1 MLHPSIAFNQL
12 NTSNTANFMKNV
24 LIFLFLFWTNIV
36 CAQNATKYTLS
47 GTVTDGKTGET
58 LIGMTVHSTNGDGA
72 ISNEY
77 GFYSLTLPSGQYT
90 FKFAYL
96 GYVTSTHEVNL
107 SKNQKLDIALFED
120 AMVLGE
126 VEISA
131 RKSDEFIS
139 QPIMGVEKINMSEWK
154 SLPMLMGERDI
165 LKTIQLLP
173 GVKSAGEGNSGF
185 YVRGGAADQNLI
197 LLDEAPVY
205 NASHLLG
212 FFSTFNA
219 DAVKDA
225 TLYKGSM
232 PPQYGGRVS
241 SVLDIKMND
250 GNNQAFK
257 ASGGIGVISSKL
269 NLEGPLQKGKS
280 SFLITGRRTYLD
292 LLMLATQKSKSQNT
306 LYFYDLNAKL
316 NYQIDSRN
324 RLFVSGY
331 FGRDVLKF
339 GDNSFGVDWGNTTAT
354 MRWNHLFSDQLFSNT
369 SLIYSNYDNK
379 IAIKFGANDFRIS
392 SRIKDY
398 NFKQDFQWFPDA
410 NHTVKYGFQII
421 QHTITPSSV
430 DASESSELVGN
441 KEAQKR
447 YGLESAAFISH
458 DWKIRKNLTLLYVIR
473 LSDFAVLGDG
483 DFYTYDAEGQI
494 NSTTHYCKAAL
505 VKHYLVP
512 EPRLAASYQLSS
524 QSSFKL
530 GYARSTQFLH
540 LLSNSTASNPTDLWM
555 TSTNNVKAEIADQVS
570 LGLFRNFGK
579 ESAYEFSVETYY
591 KSMQNQIDYRNGA
604 EIQGNPNPEAD
615 LLYGSGRAY
624 GLELLLKK
632 KLGKLK
638 GWIGYT
644 LARTERQIPGI
655 NMGNYYPA
663 KQDRTHDLSVVA
675 IYQISSRWQLSGTW
689 IYYTG
694 NAVTF
699 PSGKYEVNGTTT
711 YYYSERNGH
720 RMPNYHRLDLGATYQ
735 VKKSKRFESEWAF
748 SLFNAYNQM
757 NAYSIRFQDSES
769 NPGTSEA
776 VKTALFGIIPSVS
789 WNFKF

>member
-1 MLHPSIAFNQL
+1 
-12 NTSNTANFMKNV
+12 MKNT
-24 LIFLFLFWTNIV
+24 LAFLLLCWTSIV
-36 CAQNATKYTLS
+36 FAQNDAKFTLS
-47 GTVTDGKTGET
+47 GTVTDGNTGET
-58 LIGMTVHSTNGDGA
+58 LIGMTVLSSSGDGA

-77 GFYSLTLPSGQYT
+77 GFYSLTLPGGQHT
-90 FKFAYL
+90 FSFAYL
-96 GYVTSTHEVNL
+96 GYATATYKINL
-107 SKNQKLDIALFED
+107 IQNQKLDITLFED
-120 AMVLGE
+120 AISLGE
-126 VEISA
+126 VEVIA
-131 RKSDEFIS
+131 HKSDEFIS
-139 QPIMGVEKINMSEWK
+139 QPFMGVEKINLNEWK
-154 SLPMLMGERDI
+154 SLPMLMGERDV

-185 YVRGGAADQNLI
+185 YVRGGASDQNLI

-232 PPQYGGRVS
+232 PPQYGGRIS

-250 GNNQAFK
+250 GNNQAFNV
-257 ASGGIGVISSKL
+257 SGGIGLISSKL

-292 LLMLATQKSKSQNT
+292 LLMLTSPRSKNESNI
-306 LYFYDLNAKL
+306 LYFYDLNAKV
-316 NYQIDSRN
+316 NYQIAPRN
-324 RLFVSGY
+324 RLFISGY

-339 GDNSFGVDWGNTTAT
+339 GNNTFGVDWGNTTAT
-354 MRWNHLFSDQLFSNT
+354 VRWNHLFSDKLFSNT

-379 IAIKFGANDFRIS
+379 IAIKFGANDFLIS
-392 SRIKDY
+392 SRIKDL

-421 QHTITPSSV
+421 HHTITPSSV
-430 DASESSELVGN
+430 EASESSDLVGN
-441 KEAQKR
+441 KEAQR
-447 YGLESAAFISH
+447 RFGLESAAFISH
-458 DWKIRKNLTLLYVIR
+458 DWKINKNLNILYGIR
-473 LSDFAVLGDG
+473 VSDFAVLGAG
-483 DFYTYDAEGQI
+483 DFYTYNAEGQI
-494 NSTTHYCKAAL
+494 ASTTHYGKGAL

-512 EPRLAASYQLSS
+512 EPRLAASYQLNK
-524 QSSFKL
+524 QSSLKL
-530 GYARSTQFLH
+530 GYARSSQFLH

-555 TSTNNVKAEIADQVS
+555 PSTNNVKGEIADQVS
-570 LGLFRNFGK
+570 LGWFRNFGH
-579 ESAYEFSVETYY
+579 ESQFEFSIETYY

-604 EIQGNPNPEAD
+604 EIQGSTNPEAD

-632 KLGKLK
+632 KAGKLK

-644 LARTERQIPGI
+644 LARTERKIPGI
-655 NMGNYYPA
+655 NDGNYYPA

-675 IYQISSRWQLSGTW
+675 VYQLTPRWQLSGTW

-699 PSGKYEVNGTTT
+699 PSGKYEINGATA

-735 VKKSKRFESEWAF
+735 VKKTKRFESEWAF
-748 SLFNAYNQM
+748 SIFNVYNRM
-757 NAYSIRFQDSES
+757 NAYSITFRDSEA
-769 NPGTSEA
+769 NPGTTEA

>member
-1 MLHPSIAFNQL
+1 
-12 NTSNTANFMKNV
+12 MKNA
-24 LIFLFLFWTNIV
+24 LAFLFLCWSSIV
-36 CAQNATKYTLS
+36 GAQNAAKFTLS
-47 GTVTDGKTGET
+47 GTITDGTTGET
-58 LIGMTVHSTNGDGA
+58 LIGVTIHSANGDGA

-77 GFYSLTLPSGQYT
+77 GFYSLTLPGGPHT
-90 FKFAYL
+90 FKFTYL
-96 GYVTSTHEVNL
+96 GYVTATYNSTL
-107 SKNQKLDIALFED
+107 SQNQKLDITLFENSTLL
-120 AMVLGE
+120 AA
-126 VEISA
+126 VEIKD

-139 QPIMGVEKINMSEWK
+139 QPVMGVEKINMAEWK
-154 SLPMLMGERDI
+154 SLPMLMGERDV

-185 YVRGGAADQNLI
+185 YVRGGASDQNLI

-250 GNNQAFK
+250 GNNQAFNV
-257 ASGGIGVISSKL
+257 SGGIGLISSKL
-269 NLEGPLQKGKS
+269 NVEGPLQKGKS

-292 LLMLATQKSKSQNT
+292 LILLASPPPKNESTT
-306 LYFYDLNAKL
+306 LYFYDLNAKV

-324 RLFVSGY
+324 RLFISGY

-354 MRWNHLFSDQLFSNT
+354 MRWNHLFSDRLFSNT

-379 IAIKFGANDFRIS
+379 IAVKFGVNDFLIS
-392 SRIKDY
+392 SRIKDL
-398 NFKQDFQWFPDA
+398 NLKQDFQWFPDA

-421 QHTITPSSV
+421 NHTITPSSV
-430 DASESSELVGN
+430 DASESSDLVGN
-441 KEAQKR
+441 NDVQKR
-447 YGLESAAFISH
+447 FGLESAAFVSH
-458 DWKIRKNLTLLYVIR
+458 DWKINKDLNILYGIR
-473 LSDFAVLGDG
+473 LSDFAVLGPG
-483 DFYTYDAEGQI
+483 DFYTYNAEGQI
-494 NSTTHYCKAAL
+494 TSTTRYGKGAL
-505 VKHYLVP
+505 VKHYLIP
-512 EPRLAASYQLSS
+512 EPRLAASYQLTKH
-524 QSSFKL
+524 SSFKL
-530 GYARSTQFLH
+530 GYARSSQFLH

-555 TSTNNVKAEIADQVS
+555 PSTNNVKAEIADQVS
-570 LGLFRNFGK
+570 LGWFRNFGN
-579 ESAYEFSVETYY
+579 ESPFEFSIETYY

-604 EIQGNPNPEAD
+604 EIQGNANPESD

-624 GLELLLKK
+624 GLEFLLKK
-632 KLGKLK
+632 KAGKLK

-644 LARTERQIPGI
+644 LARTERKIPGI
-655 NMGNYYPA
+655 NNGHYYPA

-675 IYQISSRWQLSGTW
+675 IYQLTARWQLSGTW

-699 PSGKYEVNGTTT
+699 PSGKYEVNGATT

-735 VKKSKRFESEWAF
+735 IKKSKRFESEWAF
-748 SLFNAYNQM
+748 SIFNAYNRM
-757 NAYSIRFQDSES
+757 NAYTITFRDSEA
-769 NPGTSEA
+769 NPGATEA

>member
-1 MLHPSIAFNQL
+1 MKNILAFLLLCWTSIAF
-12 NTSNTANFMKNV
+12 
-24 LIFLFLFWTNIV
+24 
-36 CAQNATKYTLS
+36 AQNATKFTLS
-47 GTVTDGKTGET
+47 GTITDGTTGET
-58 LIGMTVHSTNGDGA
+58 LIGATVQSTSGDGA

-77 GFYSLTLPSGQYT
+77 GFYSLTLPAGQYT
-90 FKFAYL
+90 FKVAYL
-96 GYVTSTHEVNL
+96 GYVTATYNLNL
-107 SKNQKLDIALFED
+107 SKNQQLNTTLSEQTII
-120 AMVLGE
+120 LGA
-126 VEISA
+126 VEINA
-131 RKSDEFIS
+131 RKSDESIS
-139 QPIMGVEKINMSEWK
+139 QPLMGVEKINMSEWK
-154 SLPMLMGERDI
+154 SLPMLMGERDV

-232 PPQYGGRVS
+232 PAQYGGRVS

-250 GNNQAFK
+250 GNNQAFNV
-257 ASGGIGVISSKL
+257 SGGIGLISSKL
-269 NLEGPLQKGKS
+269 NVEGPLQKGKS
-280 SFLITGRRTYLD
+280 SFLVTGRRTYLD
-292 LLMLATQKSKSQNT
+292 LLLATSPKSKEQSNI
-306 LYFYDLNAKL
+306 LYFYDLNAKV

-339 GDNSFGVDWGNTTAT
+339 GNNSFGVNWGNTTAT
-354 MRWNHLFSDQLFSNT
+354 MRWNHLFNNQLFSNT
-369 SLIYSNYDNK
+369 SLIYSNYDNR
-379 IAIKFGANDFRIS
+379 IAIKFGANDFLIS
-392 SRIKDY
+392 SRIKDF

-410 NHTVKYGFQII
+410 NHTIKYGFQII
-421 QHTITPSSV
+421 NHTITPSSV
-430 DASESSELVGN
+430 NASESSDLVGN
-441 KEAQKR
+441 NDAQR
-447 YGLESAAFISH
+447 RFSLESAAFISH
-458 DWKIRKNLTLLYVIR
+458 DWKVLKNLNILYGFR
-473 LSDFAVLGDG
+473 LSDFAVLGAG
-483 DFYTYDAEGQI
+483 DFYTYDTEGHI
-494 NSTTHYCKAAL
+494 TSTTRYGQGAL
-505 VKHYLVP
+505 VKHYLIP
-512 EPRLAASYQLSS
+512 EPRLAASYQLNQ

-530 GYARSTQFLH
+530 GYARSSQFLH

-555 TSTNNVKAEIADQVS
+555 PSTNNVKAEIADQVS
-570 LGLFRNFGK
+570 LGWFRNFGP
-579 ESAYEFSVETYY
+579 ESQFEFSVETYY
-591 KSMQNQIDYRNGA
+591 KALQNQIDYRNGA
-604 EIQGNPNPEAD
+604 EIQGSSNPEAD

-644 LARTERQIPGI
+644 LARTERKIPGI
-655 NMGNYYPA
+655 NDGHYYPA

-675 IYQISSRWQLSGTW
+675 IYQLNSRWQLSGTW
-689 IYYTG
+689 VYYTG

-720 RMPNYHRLDLGATYQ
+720 RMPNYHRLDLGATYLVQ
-735 VKKSKRFESEWAF
+735 KSKRFESEWAF
-748 SLFNAYNQM
+748 SVFNAYNRM
-757 NAYSIRFQDSES
+757 NAYSITFRDSEAK
-769 NPGTSEA
+769 PGTTEA